1 MSQSE
6 LTQIYNEAN
15 QLLQDSLEANQ
26 QTTEFSLHLAQQQFE
41 QLQAFKDQLQQQR
54 QQQREL
60 EYTVQRTHK
69 LVTGLFVIG
78 LATLIIGLSA
88 FGWLTYQIHQQHQ
101 QDQQA
106 TEFTS
111 LAPIANYEQQALGL
125 DQEMLSQKINDL
137 LALQNTQHDAAFNQI
152 AAQLEQYFQALKAQI
167 NQTQQ
172 HLNALQTASND
183 PNPTMDITPLTTQV
197 QSLKQTLQRLQSS
210 LTALHNDV
218 RTHSTANREYQQ
230 QLTQRIV
237 ALESDLETK
246 FHELQQALTER
257 PVKGDYIYRNPQQF
271 NP

>member
-15 QLLQDSLEANQ
+15 QLLQDSLAANQ

-78 LATLIIGLSA
+78 LATLIIGLGA
-88 FGWLTYQIHQQHQ
+88 FGWLTYQIHQQHHQ
-101 QDQQA
+101 HQQA
-106 TEFTS
+106 AEFNS
-111 LAPIANYEQQALGL
+111 VAPIANHEQQPLGL
-125 DQEMLSQKINDL
+125 DQEMLSQKINEL
-137 LALQNTQHDAAFNQI
+137 LALQNTQHEASFNQI
-152 AAQLEQYFQALKAQI
+152 ATQLEQYFQALKTQI

-172 HLNALQTASND
+172 HLDALQTASNE
-183 PNPTMDITPLTTQV
+183 PSPTIDITPLKTQV
-197 QSLKQTLQRLQSS
+197 QSQQQALQRLQSS
-210 LTALHNDV
+210 LTTLHNDV
-218 RTHSTANREYQQ
+218 RSQSTANREHQQ

-237 ALESDLETK
+237 ALERDIETK
-246 FHELQQALTER
+246 FNELQQTLTEP
-257 PVKGDYIYRNPQQF
+257 PVRGDYIYRNPQQF